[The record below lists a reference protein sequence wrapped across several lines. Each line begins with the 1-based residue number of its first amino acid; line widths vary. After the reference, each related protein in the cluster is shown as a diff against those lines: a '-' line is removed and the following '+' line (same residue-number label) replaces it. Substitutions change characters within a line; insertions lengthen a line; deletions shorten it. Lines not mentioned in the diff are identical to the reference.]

1 MSKNQVQVRID
12 EKLKTEATKIL
23 SNIGLDLSSAVRLFL
38 NRIVIEQGLPFEMKI
53 NKINKHNLSKN
64 ENEFAF
70 SSEQNTG
77 SFDPVAFM
85 DKYILENNITG

>member
-53 NKINKHNLSKN
+53 NKINKPDFTESKIP
-64 ENEFAF
+64 
-70 SSEQNTG
+70 SSKDND